1 MTKKSVT
8 FRFSEH
14 TLGLLGSVSEAEG
27 RTRTQVLE
35 GLIQEAE
42 ARLGQETA
50 QLDRLRAQGRSI
62 RKPSSGPDRDKLAA
76 FAQQNMGRGKRS

>member
-1 MTKKSVT
+1 MAKRSVT

-14 TLGLLGSVSEAEG
+14 TLTLLGSVAEAEG

-42 ARLGQETA
+42 ARIGQDTA
-50 QLDRLRAQGRSI
+50 QLDRLRARERAI
-62 RKPSSGPDRDKLAA
+62 RQPSAGPDRDKLAA
-76 FAQQNMGRGKRS
+76 FAQQNMGRGKRG